1 MRVYEQEA
9 IAMAAF
15 ETIGIPVAKLI
26 MYGHD
31 DECSHILM
39 TRIPL
44 RGRIANNRAEIEEC
58 RPHRII

>member
-26 MYGHD
+26 MYGD

-44 RGRIANNRAEIEEC
+44 RGRIANNRAGIEDMSTA
-58 RPHRII
+58 